1 MILDKEHLRKN
12 LDEVIWNIEQARIS
26 VSEHHIVKL
35 VTVAKYTEVENIA
48 TLYELGQRAFGENQV
63 QQLRERMTQLEDLP
77 LEWHMIGRLQKN
89 KINNLIDLRPAL
101 RHMIGRLQKNKIN
114 NLIDLRPALMQSL
127 DSLELA
133 QEMQKK
139 LTAKGASMHC
149 LLQIN
154 AAKEESKSGVMPEEA
169 VETYLQIKA
178 ECPNITLKGVMTI
191 GAHTDDT
198 KAIQQSFETTHAV
211 FETLENEGATVCSM
225 GMSGDYELAIK
236 CGSNM
241 VRIGSAL
248 FK

>member
-1 MILDKEHLRKN
+1 MILDKERLRAN

-35 VTVAKYTEVENIA
+35 VTVAKYTEIENIA

-63 QQLRERMTQLEDLP
+63 QQLRDRMAALDDLP

-89 KINNLIDLRPAL
+89 KINNLIDLRPS
-101 RHMIGRLQKNKIN
+101 
-114 NLIDLRPALMQSL
+114 LMQSL
-127 DSLELA
+127 DSLSLA
-133 QEMQKK
+133 KEMQKK
-139 LTAKGASMHC
+139 LEAKEATMSC

-154 AAKEESKSGVMPEEA
+154 AAKEESKAGVMPEEA
-169 VETYLQIKA
+169 IETYQQIKA
-178 ECPNITLKGVMTI
+178 ECLNITLKGVMTI

-198 KAIQQSFETTHAV
+198 KAIRQSFETTHRIY
-211 FETLENEGATVCSM
+211 ETLEKEGATICSM

-236 CGSNM
+236 CGSNL

-248 FK
+248 FR